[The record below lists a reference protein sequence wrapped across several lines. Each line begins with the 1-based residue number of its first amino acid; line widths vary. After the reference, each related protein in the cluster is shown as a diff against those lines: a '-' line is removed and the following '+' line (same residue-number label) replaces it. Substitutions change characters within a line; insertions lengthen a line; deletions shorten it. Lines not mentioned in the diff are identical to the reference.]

1 MKILAINCKPDL
13 SYFTKRGLSFE
24 VDYKTINDI
33 FQLQFLYNVKDQD
46 GSMVPLY
53 TPSVGSYL
61 ETNYSKNDY
70 VFILIGWKPSD
81 YSDVMKNTGG
91 YTSPFPLSNG
101 TRWITVRQDPIPNN
115 NYIVHE
121 IHHGLCSIINVDFA
135 YHTPVDFMDNTP
147 VNGVWKPYYLNDFP
161 ENPQSNYA
169 QTWNNI
175 KSFLPQLNTYTINKP
190 MKYKYFTEK
199 EIVGLKPELVSILD
213 NARDI
218 AQTPFKITSGYRS
231 PEKNKQVGGVPGSSH
246 TKGLAVDL
254 ACTDNIKRTLI
265 LKSLYN
271 CGSDLF
277 IEICKSHIH
286 LDIDKSIHS
295 LGQTMW
301 ANDD

>member
-33 FQLQFLYNVKDQD
+33 FPLQFLYNVKDQD

-101 TRWITVRQDPIPNN
+101 TRWITVRQDTIPNN
-115 NYIVHE
+115 NYVVHE
-121 IHHGLCSIINVDFA
+121 IHHGLCSIINVDIA
-135 YHTPVDFMDNTP
+135 YHTPIDFMDNTP

-199 EIVGLKPELVSILD
+199 EIVGLKPELVKLLD
-213 NARDI
+213 EARDI
-218 AQTPFKITSGYRS
+218 AGTPFKLNSGYRTK
-231 PEKNKQVGGVPGSSH
+231 EQNKKAGGVEDSAHLS
-246 TKGLAVDL
+246 GLAVDI
-254 ACTDNIKRTLI
+254 ACTNDTARHKIIDALQKVGFNRIGIAKTFVH
-265 LKSLYN
+265 
-271 CGSDLF
+271 C
-277 IEICKSHIH
+277 
-286 LDIDKSIHS
+286 DIDKSKSPNVIW
-295 LGQTMW
+295 LY
-301 ANDD
+301 D